1 MEMDIIVKELQEKI
15 KDPSLSIHELQA
27 IAHDALSAL
36 YGIDDDLSCE
46 MIAAGNNSVPQI
58 AVERAVQKNMYLL
71 EAHLND

>member
-1 MEMDIIVKELQEKI
+1 MEMDVIVKELQEKI
-15 KDPSLSIHELQA
+15 QDPSLSILELQS

-46 MIAAGNNSVPQI
+46 MIAAGDNPVPQI

-71 EAHLND
+71 EAHVND

>member
-1 MEMDIIVKELQEKI
+1 MEMDVIVKELQEKI
-15 KDPSLSIHELQA
+15 KDPSLSILELQA

-46 MIAAGNNSVPQI
+46 LIAAGDNPVPQI

-71 EAHLND
+71 EEHLGN